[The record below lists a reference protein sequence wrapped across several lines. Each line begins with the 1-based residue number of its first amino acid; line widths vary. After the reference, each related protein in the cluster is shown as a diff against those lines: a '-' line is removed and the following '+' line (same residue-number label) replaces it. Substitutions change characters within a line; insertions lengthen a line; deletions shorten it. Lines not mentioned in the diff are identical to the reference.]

1 MKLSFIPME
10 KIEVGRVRAWE
21 AEHPYFNLG
30 YVIFEV
36 LKKESS
42 SDVKYTIWHYDLE
55 LRKAAQTGDVKLGN
69 I

>member
-1 MKLSFIPME
+1 MRGITS
-10 KIEVGRVRAWE
+10 V
-21 AEHPYFNLG
+21 PYFNLG

-36 LKKESS
+36 PKKESS